1 MKKSIFLLMIL
12 SSMIA
17 FYEKLTTNG
26 KDNLDKLKG
35 NWDSIQATISN
46 TPKGWYILSYDEPDY
61 KLYRFKPGVLYF
73 NPSDKYNKANNIY
86 IAWDT
91 KYKTLVTVDK
101 NLNIIKREKRHVDCL
116 HNNTCN

>member
-17 FYEKLTTNG
+17 FSEKLTTNG

-46 TPKGWYILSYDEPDY
+46 TPK
-61 KLYRFKPGVLYF
+61 
-73 NPSDKYNKANNIY
+73 
-86 IAWDT
+86 
-91 KYKTLVTVDK
+91 
-101 NLNIIKREKRHVDCL
+101 
-116 HNNTCN
+116 